1 MQRVCLVGLF
11 AYIWT
16 RTLCAAEA
24 DMSAGVGDDAALQ
37 SATMISPSIG
47 LVAEDPVVEARHRR
61 FSGQAVAGA
70 QVPLEVSRQPSHIDR
85 PRELARKSLPERITL
100 SGAESGANIVNQS
113 ERLQFRDITER
124 AVGERQAALDLETR
138 QLRVEALRRAAAR
151 AAQMG
156 QQ

>member
-1 MQRVCLVGLF
+1 MQRHCLVGLF

-16 RTLCAAEA
+16 CTVGAAEA

-37 SATMISPSIG
+37 PAATISPAIG

-61 FSGQAVAGA
+61 FSGHAVAGA
-70 QVPLEVSRQPSHIDR
+70 QVPLGASRQPSRSDR

-100 SGAESGANIVNQS
+100 SGAESGANIVNQT

-124 AVGERQAALDLETR
+124 AVGERQATLDLETR
-138 QLRVEALRRAAAR
+138 QLQVEALRRAAAR

-156 QQ
+156 RQ